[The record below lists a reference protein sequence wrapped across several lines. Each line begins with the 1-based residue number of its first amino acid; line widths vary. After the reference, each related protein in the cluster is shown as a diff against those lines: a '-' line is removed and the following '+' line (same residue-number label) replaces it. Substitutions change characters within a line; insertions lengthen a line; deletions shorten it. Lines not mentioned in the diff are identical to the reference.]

1 MEFKTKKCYQCDL
14 SCSCNTSM
22 VYRNI
27 IGLEVFFNLL
37 LKNDDFI
44 IFFIYLLLQEITL
57 ILNILQTEMNI
68 YRYGSCYIH
77 EMLIT

>member
-1 MEFKTKKCYQCDL
+1 
-14 SCSCNTSM
+14 M

-68 YRYGSCYIH
+68 YLYGSCYIY